1 MVALRCRFS
10 AGVFLAFL
18 GEVQQVR
25 VKVAVAVAVA
35 AVVEVVAVTV
45 GPPFPLA
52 SLAVSSWN

>member
-25 VKVAVAVAVA
+25 VKVAVAVV